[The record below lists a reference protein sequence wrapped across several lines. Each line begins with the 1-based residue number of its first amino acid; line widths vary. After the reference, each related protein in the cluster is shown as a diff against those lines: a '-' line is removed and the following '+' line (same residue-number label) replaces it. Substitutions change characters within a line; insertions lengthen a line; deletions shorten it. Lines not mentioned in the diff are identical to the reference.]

1 MDTILCTHS
10 IGISDLRESPARV
23 FEQAGDDVVVV
34 VLNHNRPAG
43 YILSTQL
50 MARIL
55 DQLADRVVTDKA
67 RDRLATLSTARK
79 ITLDEL

>member
-1 MDTILCTHS
+1 MDAILSTHS
-10 IGISDLRESPARV
+10 IGISDLREAPARM
-23 FEQAGDDVVVV
+23 FEQAGDEAVV

-43 YILSTQL
+43 YIVSTQL

-55 DQLADRVVTDKA
+55 DQLADRAITNKA
-67 RDRLATLSTARK
+67 ATRVASVNTARK

>member
-1 MDTILCTHS
+1 MDTLLSTHS
-10 IGISDLRESPARV
+10 IGISDLREAPARA
-23 FEQAGDDVVVV
+23 FEQAGDDAVV

-55 DQLADRVVTDKA
+55 DQLADRAVASKA
-67 RDRLATLSTARK
+67 QSRLATLGDARK
-79 ITLDEL
+79 VTLDEL

>member
-1 MDTILCTHS
+1 MDSILSTHS
-10 IGISDLRESPARV
+10 IGISDLREAPARM
-23 FEQAGDDVVVV
+23 FEQAGDEAVV

-43 YILSTQL
+43 YIVSTQL

-55 DQLADRVVTDKA
+55 DQLADRAITNKA
-67 RDRLATLSTARK
+67 AARVASVKTARK

>member
-1 MDTILCTHS
+1 MDTLLSFRS
-10 IGISDLRESPARV
+10 IGISELREAPARA
-23 FEQAGDDVVVV
+23 FEQAGDEAVV

-43 YILSTQL
+43 YIVSQAL

-55 DQLADRVVTDKA
+55 DQLADRSVTNKA
-67 RDRLATLSTARK
+67 RERLASLDKARK

>member
-1 MDTILCTHS
+1 MDTLLSFRS
-10 IGISDLRESPARV
+10 IGISDLREAPARA
-23 FEQAGDDVVVV
+23 FEQAGDEAVV

-43 YILSTQL
+43 YIVSQAL

-55 DQLADRVVTDKA
+55 DQLADRSVADKA
-67 RDRLATLSTARK
+67 RERLASLDKARK

>member
-1 MDTILCTHS
+1 MDTLFSTHS
-10 IGISDLRESPARV
+10 IGISDLREAPARA
-23 FEQAGDDVVVV
+23 FEQAGDDAVV

-55 DQLADRVVTDKA
+55 YQLADRAVAAKA
-67 RDRLATLSTARK
+67 QPRLATVASARK
-79 ITLDEL
+79 VTLDEL

>member
-1 MDTILCTHS
+1 MDTLLTFRS
-10 IGISDLRESPARV
+10 IGISDLREAPARA
-23 FEQAGDDVVVV
+23 FEQAGDEAVV

-43 YILSTQL
+43 YIVSQAL

-55 DQLADRVVTDKA
+55 DQLADRAVADKA
-67 RDRLATLSTARK
+67 RERLASLDNARK

>member
-1 MDTILCTHS
+1 MDTLLSFRS
-10 IGISDLRESPARV
+10 IGISDLREAPARA
-23 FEQAGDDVVVV
+23 FEQAGDEAVV

-43 YILSTQL
+43 YIVSQAL

-55 DQLADRVVTDKA
+55 DQLADRSVTDKA
-67 RDRLATLSTARK
+67 RERLASLDKARK

>member
-1 MDTILCTHS
+1 MDALLTTHS

-23 FEQAGDDVVVV
+23 FEQAADEAVV

-55 DQLADRVVTDKA
+55 DQLADRAITQKA
-67 RDRLATLSTARK
+67 GARLATLKTARK
-79 ITLDEL
+79 ISLDEL

>member
-1 MDTILCTHS
+1 MDSILSTHS
-10 IGISDLRESPARV
+10 IGISDLREAPARM
-23 FEQAGDDVVVV
+23 FEQAGDEAVV

-43 YILSTQL
+43 YIVSTQL

-55 DQLADRVVTDKA
+55 DQLADRAVTNKA
-67 RDRLATLSTARK
+67 VARLASVKTARK